1 MFCFATFLTA
11 TIISDF
17 NIVHGQ
23 QNYRVPINSTF
34 LTFFR
39 NCTKNV
45 VVETIIAPE
54 TAYLHLHLLGQH
66 TQRPITAA
74 VIAPVAVIKAA
85 MMGIPVFTNVLC
97 PPAPVGSLAVAVH
110 VGRTQT
116 VITLTC
122 DDYYAHFKITDSRMM
137 QCKLMKR
144 CYYWLCIVP
153 LTGHCHF

>member
-17 NIVHGQ
+17 NIVHGH

-45 VVETIIAPE
+45 VVETIIAAE

-66 TQRPITAA
+66 TRQAVITAA
-74 VIAPVAVIKAA
+74 VIVPVAVIKAA
-85 MMGIPVFTNVLC
+85 MMVGIPVFTNVLC

-116 VITLTC
+116 VIMLTC
-122 DDYYAHFKITDSRMM
+122 DDYYVHFFNLFIFFLLAS
-137 QCKLMKR
+137 
-144 CYYWLCIVP
+144 
-153 LTGHCHF
+153 